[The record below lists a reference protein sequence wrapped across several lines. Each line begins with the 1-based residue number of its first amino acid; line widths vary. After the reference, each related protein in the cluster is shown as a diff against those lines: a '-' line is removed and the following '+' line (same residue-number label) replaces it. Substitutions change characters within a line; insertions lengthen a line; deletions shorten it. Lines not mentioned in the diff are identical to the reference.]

1 MPSMQLMYFQDIWSI
16 HISNIIVEKSGIRKV
31 CGNLTNSIFYVPITH
46 IKKEIKSPQKSYTV
60 ENAIEIVLLDVTLQS
75 GHTKQI
81 SIMCMVSKTVGHR
94 NWQTISDYVLCV
106 IVIIEE
112 HW

>member
-1 MPSMQLMYFQDIWSI
+1 MSPLLQIDKVSILIFLHMDYMQCVFSFY
-16 HISNIIVEKSGIRKV
+16 
-31 CGNLTNSIFYVPITH
+31 IFTFIL
-46 IKKEIKSPQKSYTV
+46 S

-81 SIMCMVSKTVGHR
+81 SIMCTISMTVGHLNQR
-94 NWQTISDYVLCV
+94 MRFDHDLFV

-112 HW
+112 H

>member
-1 MPSMQLMYFQDIWSI
+1 MSPLLQIDKVSILIFLHMDDMQKNVFSFY
-16 HISNIIVEKSGIRKV
+16 
-31 CGNLTNSIFYVPITH
+31 IFTFIL
-46 IKKEIKSPQKSYTV
+46 S